1 MFLSSVAGRRY
12 IALRVPEQ
20 SVMSAD
26 WREIELAVRRGNAH
40 CSCSS
45 QPIQLC
51 DHISQLSYISVGQ
64 NCNHLHTAGY
74 RTLKSQARCVIVQ
87 LWILYRTRYDE
98 TCGSWFVCEIIPSWL
113 SSISELGWV
122 RELNLPPEGDNDEL
136 FLKKAR
142 RTWCQLPNSNSLP
155 PWSNEVFPEKLIVPH
170 LFRNFP
176 RIMERKF

>member
-1 MFLSSVAGRRY
+1 MFLGSAAWRRY

-51 DHISQLSYISVGQ
+51 DHISQLSCISVGQ

-74 RTLKSQARCVIVQ
+74 RTMKTQPRRVVVHF
-87 LWILYRTRYDE
+87 WILYRTRYDE
-98 TCGSWFVCEIIPSWL
+98 TCVSWFVCEMVPSWPI
-113 SSISELGWV
+113 SISELRWAT
-122 RELNLPPEGDNDEL
+122 ELKLRS
-136 FLKKAR
+136 R
-142 RTWCQLPNSNSLP
+142 RWWWRILVSIQLNAQNRVL
-155 PWSNEVFPEKLIVPH
+155 
-170 LFRNFP
+170 
-176 RIMERKF
+176 